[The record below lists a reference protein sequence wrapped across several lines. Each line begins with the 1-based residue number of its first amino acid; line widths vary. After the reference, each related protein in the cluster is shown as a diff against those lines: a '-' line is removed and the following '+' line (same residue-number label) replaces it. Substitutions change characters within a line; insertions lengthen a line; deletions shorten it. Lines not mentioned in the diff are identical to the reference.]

1 MIATIINAVAI
12 VIGGLLGLII
22 KGRFNKKLQAIASQ
36 ATGLSVLVVGLNTA
50 LTQLITQPCNSVL
63 FVRKLEEEKEE
74 CPEPLLQQ
82 HFYIALVQWLL

>member
-12 VIGGLLGLII
+12 VVGGLLGLII

-50 LTQLITQPCNSVL
+50 LTQLIVCNKSCS
-63 FVRKLEEEKEE
+63 RRSYWY
-74 CPEPLLQQ
+74 CNQCRR
-82 HFYIALVQWLL
+82 

>member
-12 VIGGLLGLII
+12 VVGGLLGLII

-50 LTQLITQPCNSVL
+50 LTYYTALQFCIVCNKSCS
-63 FVRKLEEEKEE
+63 RRSYWY
-74 CPEPLLQQ
+74 CNQCRR
-82 HFYIALVQWLL
+82 

>member
-12 VIGGLLGLII
+12 VVGGLLGLII

-50 LTQLITQPCNSVL
+50 LQFCIVCNKSCS
-63 FVRKLEEEKEE
+63 RRSYWY
-74 CPEPLLQQ
+74 CNQCRR
-82 HFYIALVQWLL
+82 

>member
-50 LTQLITQPCNSVL
+50 LTQLINTALQFSIIRNKSCSGWSCRYCN
-63 FVRKLEEEKEE
+63 
-74 CPEPLLQQ
+74 
-82 HFYIALVQWLL
+82 

>member
-63 FVRKLEEEKEE
+63 FV
-74 CPEPLLQQ
+74 
-82 HFYIALVQWLL
+82 ISLVVGGLVGTVINVEGRL